1 MAKGF
6 FVTGTDTGVGKTV
19 IAAALIKAVGLLGLK
34 ACGMKPIETGC
45 IRKGDAMVPSD
56 GMFLKGIARMDE
68 AVSHITPCC
77 FEHEL
82 APMVSAEIEGSPV
95 NLDKIRKAFD
105 ELTKAYQSIVVEG
118 IGGLL
123 VPINKN
129 YFVLDLARELGLPL
143 IVVSRP
149 GLGTINHTLL
159 TINYALKE
167 GLNVAGIIINYTY
180 SSEGSMAEETNP
192 RVIKQ
197 LSPVPLI
204 GIFPYLHAM
213 SDEAFEKAVLKN
225 LDMDII
231 RKYL

>member
-45 IRKGDAMVPSD
+45 IRKGDAMIPSD

-82 APMVSAEIEGSPV
+82 APMVSAEIEGSFV
-95 NLDKIRKAFD
+95 DIDKIRKAFD
-105 ELTKAYQSIVVEG
+105 ELTKVYQSIVVEG

-129 YFVLDLARELGLPL
+129 YFVLDLARELGLSL

-159 TINYALKE
+159 TINYALRE

-180 SSEGSMAEETNP
+180 LSEGSMAEETNP
-192 RVIKQ
+192 QVIKQ

-225 LDMDII
+225 LNMDII
-231 RKYL
+231 KKHL